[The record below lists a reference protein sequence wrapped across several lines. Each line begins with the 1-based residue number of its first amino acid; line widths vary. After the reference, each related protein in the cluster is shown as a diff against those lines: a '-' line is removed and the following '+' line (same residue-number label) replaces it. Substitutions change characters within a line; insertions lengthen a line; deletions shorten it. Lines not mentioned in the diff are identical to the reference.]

1 MNREQFLGKV
11 EGTQEALRRFLV
23 ALCCGD
29 TFMADDIAQET
40 FIKAWLSSDTLAD
53 ASRFRSWIFRI
64 AYTTFLNHKR
74 SERIFSGYEDAGM
87 VAAAD
92 SADSS
97 FRYQALYAALDLL
110 PARERTSLLLFYL
123 EGYSVRE
130 ISGIVGASQDAV
142 KQYLSRGRSHLR
154 GMLDK

>member
-1 MNREQFLGKV
+1 
-11 EGTQEALRRFLV
+11 
-23 ALCCGD
+23 
-29 TFMADDIAQET
+29 
-40 FIKAWLSSDTLAD
+40 
-53 ASRFRSWIFRI
+53 
-64 AYTTFLNHKR
+64 
-74 SERIFSGYEDAGM
+74 M